1 MTPWMDGPKA
11 LYSPCCP
18 ASTPN
23 LDCGYNCGYD
33 AVVEFSW
40 DEPKREWVLAER
52 GIDFLR
58 VAFSLFDGRPL
69 LTVPTPRG
77 EEERFLS
84 IGQIEGKFFAVI
96 WMWREEPY
104 A

>member
-1 MTPWMDGPKA
+1 M
-11 LYSPCCP
+11 
-18 ASTPN
+18 
-23 LDCGYNCGYD
+23 
-33 AVVEFSW
+33 EFSW

-52 GIDFLR
+52 GIDFLL

-84 IGQIEGKFFAVI
+84 IGPIEGKFFAVI
-96 WMWREEPY
+96 WMWRDGTIRIVTARRARREEEKRY
-104 A
+104 RALYG

>member
-1 MTPWMDGPKA
+1 
-11 LYSPCCP
+11 
-18 ASTPN
+18 
-23 LDCGYNCGYD
+23 
-33 AVVEFSW
+33 VEFSW

-52 GIDFLR
+52 GIDFLL

-84 IGQIEGKFFAVI
+84 IGPIEGKFFAVI
-96 WMWREEPY
+96 WMWRDGTIRIVTARRARREEEKRY
-104 A
+104 RALYG